1 MLRYNQNIFTLFQ
14 YFKERVFL
22 SFFYMQMYRKFL
34 NYKNICKKKSNYF
47 HQKINFIFI
56 LNYRKIEKFLMK
68 NLLLSK
74 KFRRFNIKY
83 LPAHPNPNPNLA
95 LASALILI
103 SSEPAYLHGLKL
115 NPPSYSQPINP
126 NLIALTF
133 QLSG

>member
-1 MLRYNQNIFTLFQ
+1 
-14 YFKERVFL
+14 
-22 SFFYMQMYRKFL
+22 MYRKFL
-34 NYKNICKKKSNYF
+34 NYKNICKKKLNYF
-47 HQKINFIFI
+47 RQKINFIFI

-74 KFRRFNIKY
+74 NFVDSIYKISTCP
-83 LPAHPNPNPNLA
+83 PAHPNPNPNLA